1 MVECAQTVVG
11 RVRKVVGR
19 EKTVVGRVRKVVGR
33 EKTVVGLVSILAAN
47 VHLSPIQSGLCPRAP
62 LSTILQQ

>member
-19 EKTVVGRVRKVVGR
+19 EKTVVGR
-33 EKTVVGLVSILAAN
+33 EKTVVGLVAIQAAN
-47 VHLSPIQSGLCPRAP
+47 VHLSPTQTGLCPKTP
-62 LSTILQQ
+62 LSTILQQQQLN